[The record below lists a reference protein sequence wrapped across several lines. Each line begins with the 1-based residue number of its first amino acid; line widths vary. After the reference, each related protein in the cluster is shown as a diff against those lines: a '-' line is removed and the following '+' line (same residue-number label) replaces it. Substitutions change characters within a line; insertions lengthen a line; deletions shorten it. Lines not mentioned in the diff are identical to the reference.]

1 MAFVYSQQCCG
12 GVCVS
17 CLVVCAQEAKAKG
30 FDVLILDTAGR
41 LNVTAQPPRR
51 IPYGTVIPC
60 GTAYRPIS
68 ASYIPAAEL
77 VAQLGP
83 SGGSHQYL
91 KQPSK
96 NMPHS
101 DLSHV

>member
-1 MAFVYSQQCCG
+1 MGAHGGAAVACMPRLTRRRMAFVYSQQCCG

-60 GTAYRPIS
+60 GT
-68 ASYIPAAEL
+68 
-77 VAQLGP
+77 V
-83 SGGSHQYL
+83 SHYAG
-91 KQPSK
+91 
-96 NMPHS
+96 
-101 DLSHV
+101 